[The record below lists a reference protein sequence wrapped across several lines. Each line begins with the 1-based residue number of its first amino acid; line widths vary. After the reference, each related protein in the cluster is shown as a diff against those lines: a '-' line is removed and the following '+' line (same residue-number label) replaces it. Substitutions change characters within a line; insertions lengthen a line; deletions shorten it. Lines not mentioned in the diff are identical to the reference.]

1 MFYLKKYIL
10 ILALEMCSPVNQ
22 QCANCIGTLSIPIV
36 PRTGKDGRCHRR
48 EWLIQGGDK
57 KKTQRKRNKKEKMGK
72 KQKVNDRKQARGK
85 GKGRSSEGNGKGPE
99 KRGK

>member
-22 QCANCIGTLSIPIV
+22 HCANCIGTLSIPIV
-36 PRTGKDGRCHRR
+36 PCTGKDGRCHRR

-57 KKTQRKRNKKEKMGK
+57 KKTDKGKETRRKRWKKAE
-72 KQKVNDRKQARGK
+72 
-85 GKGRSSEGNGKGPE
+85 SE
-99 KRGK
+99 